1 MSVHVE
7 DINTEAVVDSVIS
20 SLRTL
25 DCALGD
31 LKESGLVKGGGE
43 GVSDANYAELKERID
58 GWDVS
63 EEVSDYMR
71 DDFSISDHIDPNDI
85 VNDGLNLSD
94 HDLLTES
101 EVDEKI
107 EEKINE
113 RNETTEDDLRRIVL
127 EVLAECRIVNADEDM
142 KVHPAF
148 EKKEV
153 VKL

>member
-1 MSVHVE
+1 MKVHVE

-43 GVSDANYAELKERID
+43 GVSDANYAELKRRID
-58 GWDVS
+58 EWDVS

-85 VNDGLNLSD
+85 VNDGLNLSY

-107 EEKINE
+107 EEAK
-113 RNETTEDDLRRIVL
+113 TEATDLVREVVL
-127 EVLAECRIVNADEDM
+127 EVLAECRIKDGVIVRE
-142 KVHPAF
+142 
-148 EKKEV
+148 
-153 VKL
+153 